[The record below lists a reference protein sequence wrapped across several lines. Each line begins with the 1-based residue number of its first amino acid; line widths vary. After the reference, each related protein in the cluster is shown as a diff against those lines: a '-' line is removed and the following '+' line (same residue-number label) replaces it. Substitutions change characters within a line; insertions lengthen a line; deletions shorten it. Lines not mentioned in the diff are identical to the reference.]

1 MLPSLTDALIIIAAG
16 LVAGFFNTIAGGGSL
31 ISMPI
36 LIFLGLQPTVANA
49 TNRVALVAQN
59 ISAVAGFKSKGISDF
74 SYSLWLGLAAL
85 PGGVM
90 GAIVAEKIDGPL
102 FNKILAVIMVGVVIY
117 TIFQRKREEKGEADM
132 RPARK
137 WLGFVAM
144 FFIGFYGGFV
154 QAGVGFIIIAAL
166 GNIHGLGLVRI
177 NAIKVFVVLIY
188 TIAAVITF
196 AWLGVVNWYY
206 GLILA
211 IGNAAGGWISS
222 RLSVKKGDKFVRAIM
237 LVTVI
242 ALAIK
247 LFFFK

>member
-1 MLPSLTDALIIIAAG
+1 MIPTLTEALIIIAAG
-16 LVAGFFNTIAGGGSL
+16 LAAGFFNTIAGGGSL
-31 ISMPI
+31 ISVPI
-36 LIFLGLQPTVANA
+36 LIFMGLEPKVANA
-49 TNRVALVAQN
+49 SNRVALVAQN

-74 SYSLWLGLAAL
+74 PYSLWLGFAAL
-85 PGGVM
+85 PG
-90 GAIVAEKIDGPL
+90 AIVGAVLAEKIEGDL

-117 TIFQRKREEKGEADM
+117 TVFQRKPEQKEEADM

-137 WLGFVAM
+137 WLGYLAM

-154 QAGVGFIIIAAL
+154 QAGVGFIMIAAL
-166 GNIHGLGLVRI
+166 GNIHGLSLVRI

-188 TIAAVITF
+188 TLAAVVTF
-196 AWLGVVNWYY
+196 IYLGIVNWYY

-222 RLSVKKGDKFVRAIM
+222 RLSVKKGDKFVRNIM

-247 LFFFK
+247 LWFF